1 MGDRMKFV
9 TYKKNDSEKV
19 GVLFN
24 NDEQILDVNSLLKKE
39 YASMISFINGVS
51 LDEIKKIDEVLKS
64 NPLDGLVVDT
74 TQVKLLSPIPR
85 PIHDIICVGV
95 NYKDHMEETK
105 KYDEK
110 FVEPTK
116 TVYFSKR
123 ASYIIGD
130 GDLIESRLDLDE
142 ELDYEVELAVIIGKT
157 GVNIKKEEVEDY
169 IFGYSIFNDI
179 SSRKLQ
185 MSHLQW
191 YRGKSLDTY
200 SSMGPSILHKS
211 ALPFPV
217 EVDIKS
223 ELNGE
228 VRQKSNTKLFV
239 ADIAQIIS
247 EISDGITLE
256 AGDII
261 ITGTPSGVGMGM
273 NPKGY
278 MKKGDIIRCEILE
291 IGKLTN
297 IVK

>member
-142 ELDYEVELAVIIGKT
+142 ELDYEVELTVIIGKT

>member
-1 MGDRMKFV
+1 MKFV

-95 NYKDHMEETK
+95 NYRDHMEETK

-228 VRQKSNTKLFV
+228 IRQKSNTKLFV

>member
-1 MGDRMKFV
+1 MKFV